1 MVQEKENAVADL
13 QKELTE
19 LRLHNLSY
27 VFNGLPYFV
36 VFLFDFFTNDC
47 ELSHR
52 CMEECSQSKVDL
64 EEKIKFLEVVVNENF
79 EHKAQ
84 WSR

>member
-1 MVQEKENAVADL
+1 
-13 QKELTE
+13 
-19 LRLHNLSY
+19 
-27 VFNGLPYFV
+27 
-36 VFLFDFFTNDC
+36 
-47 ELSHR
+47 
-52 CMEECSQSKVDL
+52 MEECSQSKVDL